1 MRILWAL
8 ILTVAACGS
17 KKDSESAK
25 SPLLSKKLK
34 NSYWEMPSYPV
45 ANIKFSSD
53 GITVQL
59 NENFAISNGRTTIL
73 EEDKDF
79 IVFNVDDQTNNLVV
93 SVLVK
98 DPKTISTA
106 IQSSTGGD
114 TSFRERHNILAQEMV
129 KK

>member
-1 MRILWAL
+1 MRILLTL

-34 NSYWEMPSYPV
+34 NSYWEMPSYPA

-53 GITVQL
+53 GVTVQL

-93 SVLVK
+93 SVLIK

-106 IQSSTGGD
+106 IQSSAGGD